1 VETRRARGGDRETS
15 DNLFCKRKRRV
26 TRSWRE
32 SGRERDTER
41 GVGGGYGS
49 RENRD
54 KEDRESDEQAG
65 DILQETGRIVEE
77 GARASGSVRCRSG
90 ADYILQHWQAV

>member
-1 VETRRARGGDRETS
+1 MPVRLGGREEGTERLPKTSSARGNDESREAGE
-15 DNLFCKRKRRV
+15 NL
-26 TRSWRE
+26 E
-32 SGRERDTER
+32 ER

-90 ADYILQHWQAV
+90 AHYILQHWQAV